1 MKLLKDNRVSSAKIF
16 VALSTSAA
24 ALFFTAC
31 ESSEG
36 NNTLESKL
44 SEIDT
49 KATVSKLKGFKTN
62 IEKSTLEN
70 KDFRK
75 VLYTSEHSQ
84 LVLMSLKPKE
94 DIGEETHPDIDQ
106 FFRVE
111 SGSGKCVINDT
122 EYDIKDGDVL
132 VIPAGSKHNIIN
144 TNATKELQVY
154 TIYSPPNHK
163 DGTVRR
169 TKKDAEVNKEEFDGV
184 TSEGNKSK

>member
-1 MKLLKDNRVSSAKIF
+1 MKLLKNRVSGAKVL
-16 VALSTSAA
+16 VALFTSAV
-24 ALFFTAC
+24 ALLFTAC
-31 ESSEG
+31 ESNQGSEK
-36 NNTLESKL
+36 LEQKF

-49 KATVSKLKGFKTN
+49 KVAVNKLKGFKTN
-62 IEKSTLEN
+62 IEKSTLGN

-111 SGSGKCVINDT
+111 SGTGKCIINDT
-122 EYDIKDGDVL
+122 EYDIKDGDVFI
-132 VIPAGSKHNIIN
+132 IPAGAKHNVIN
-144 TNATKELQVY
+144 TDATKELQVY
-154 TIYSPPNHK
+154 TVYSPPNHK
-163 DGTVRR
+163 DGTVRK

-184 TSEGNKSK
+184 TSEGSKSK